1 MTSLAA
7 RYQQGLYAIQT
18 AIDALPSQC
27 LVCRSWPSRWLCA
40 ACASTCWQP
49 QARRC
54 PRCALLLPAAS
65 DVCPACLRDAPV
77 LRHCHAAVD
86 YSPPWN
92 GMVQQLKFHQH
103 LAWARRMAQLL
114 LQSAGV
120 AHCLAQADVVL
131 PVPLSAARLRE
142 RGYNQAAL
150 LAQALLRQGQTPAPL
165 QSRWLLRLLDTPA
178 QAQLGRAA
186 RLRNLRHAFALE
198 PACIAQIAGRQIL
211 LIDDVMTTG
220 ATLSAVTNLLLAHGA
235 SAVDAIV
242 FARTPAPT

>member
-7 RYQQGLYAIQT
+7 RAQQGLYAIQT

-49 QARRC
+49 HARRC
-54 PRCALLLPAAS
+54 PRCALQLPAAS

-92 GMVQQLKFHQH
+92 GVVQQLKFHQH

-114 LQSAGV
+114 LQSPGV